1 MSVTMAKSDAITVF
15 TIQSDPQSRW
25 PPVCQILKNL
35 CYNPMCCSVSQDLRK
50 IQRKSHSVLG
60 AMQIMIGLLIIGFGA
75 ILRASTSTDWRLNK
89 TEFPFWLGAL
99 FITFGVMNV
108 LSEMFPSPCLVIL
121 NVILNLA
128 GVAFAI
134 TAIVFY
140 SIYISHLRL
149 WRDCY
154 FSRSYNK
161 FYYITA
167 PPSDLESEFFRLVCL
182 EGNYVFK
189 VILIG
194 LNVLLIILSILELC
208 VVITSVLIGIKALK
222 NSGKEENRSTN
233 DPEYNKP
240 LLGEVAIHP
249 TA

>member
-1 MSVTMAKSDAITVF
+1 MYLSAAQPARLASCQLTGWLSF
-15 TIQSDPQSRW
+15 TALLHLTW
-25 PPVCQILKNL
+25 L
-35 CYNPMCCSVSQDLRK
+35 
-50 IQRKSHSVLG
+50 LG
-60 AMQIMIGLLIIGFGA
+60 NRNYA
-75 ILRASTSTDWRLNK
+75 
-89 TEFPFWLGAL
+89 E
-99 FITFGVMNV
+99 
-108 LSEMFPSPCLVIL
+108 VIL

-149 WRDCY
+149 WRDCH

-161 FYYITA
+161 FYYTTA
-167 PPSDLESEFFRLVCL
+167 PPSDLESEFFRQVCL
-182 EGNYVFK
+182 EGIYVFK

-208 VVITSVLIGIKALK
+208 VVITSVLIGIKALR
-222 NSGKEENRSTN
+222 NSGKEESRSTD